1 MQVYYFSRTGRSE
14 KAAIEIAAR
23 YGVTANRINDGRNWN
38 GFWGFFVAGMFASM
52 KKILPSEY
60 VKPIPGEKILLF
72 FPLWANSFPPAVR
85 GFINDTGR
93 KNIVC
98 LPTSGSSIM
107 KDREGFAGI
116 YDLVG
121 KAFTLPNIIDQ

>member
-14 KAAIEIAAR
+14 KAAVEIASR
-23 YGVTANRINDGRNWN
+23 YEVSANKIDDGRNWN
-38 GFWGFFVAGMFASM
+38 GFWGYFLAGMFASM

-72 FPLWANSFPPAVR
+72 FPLWAGNFPPAVR

-93 KNIVC
+93 ENIVC
-98 LPTSGSSIM
+98 LPTSDSSLL

-121 KAFTLPNIIDQ
+121 KTFTLPGEIK